1 MLKEIGGYFEL
12 ELPPGD
18 MSQLPP
24 GTLVNSGRNALEY
37 VLRTLGNKVRR
48 VWMPY
53 YTCDVVLE
61 PIRRLNFNYSFYH
74 INSDLEI
81 TSYPELKGGDYLI
94 VNNYFGIKDRYVY
107 EMADKYGDHLIVD
120 NAQAWY
126 CKPQFGSHFIYSPR
140 KFFGLPDGGVV
151 SCAIDTEIKL
161 PQGFSSDRCN
171 HLLKRID
178 SDASSGY
185 ADFRDNSNQL
195 KEEPLTRMS
204 KLTERLLGAV
214 DFERAKKRRQTNFEY
229 LHSVLAATN
238 RLTLPAMNEFECPMI
253 YPYLTDRLDLRKRLI
268 DNQVYVATYWPN
280 VLEWCHTDSFEYDLT
295 KNMIP
300 LPIDQR
306 YGVDDMKI
314 IDKIIRMA

>member
-1 MLKEIGGYFEL
+1 MKDIGGYFEL

-18 MSQLPP
+18 LAQVPP

-37 VLRTLGNKVRR
+37 VIRALGNKVRR
-48 VWMPY
+48 VWVPY

-61 PIRRLNFNYSFYH
+61 PIRRLNLNYSFYH

-94 VNNYFGIKDRYVY
+94 VNNYFGIKDRYVH
-107 EMADKYGDHLIVD
+107 EMADKYGDRLIVD

-161 PQGFSSDRCN
+161 TEGFSSGLCS

-178 SDASSGY
+178 SGASSGY
-185 ADFRDNSNQL
+185 ADFKDNDNQL
-195 KEEPLTRMS
+195 KEKPLTRMS
-204 KLTERLLGAV
+204 KITERLLGAV
-214 DFERAKKRRQTNFEY
+214 DFEKAKKRRQTNFEY

-238 RLTLPAMNEFECPMI
+238 RLTLPAMDEFECPMV
-253 YPYLTDRLDLRKRLI
+253 YPYLVSDSSIRNTLI
-268 DNQVYVATYWPN
+268 NNHIYVATYWPN
-280 VLEWCHTDSFEYDLT
+280 IFKWCKPSQLEYEFATNL
-295 KNMIP
+295 IP

-306 YGVDDMKI
+306 YTTEDMKSI
-314 IDKIIRMA
+314 ISIINN